1 MTTLIRETWLE
12 QMIDLLRLDFEKSG
26 SPLPA
31 TPIRVS
37 CGFPSKS
44 ALARKAPRVGE
55 CWGVESSEDRS
66 FQVFISPVLKESVE
80 VTATL
85 VHELVHCAVGID
97 CKHRG
102 SFPKVAK
109 SLGLEGKMTAT
120 VAGETLKARLK
131 ELVEQLGE
139 YPHARLIASNRPKTQ
154 GTRMILL
161 RCPDCGYQ
169 VRTTQ
174 KWIEV
179 GLPVC
184 PCGIEMAVAGDNDV
198 EG

>member
-1 MTTLIRETWLE
+1 
-12 QMIDLLRLDFEKSG
+12 
-26 SPLPA
+26 
-31 TPIRVS
+31 
-37 CGFPSKS
+37 
-44 ALARKAPRVGE
+44 
-55 CWGVESSEDRS
+55 
-66 FQVFISPVLKESVE
+66 
-80 VTATL
+80 
-85 VHELVHCAVGID
+85 VGID

-102 SFPKVAK
+102 PFPKAARAI
-109 SLGLEGKMTAT
+109 GLEGKMTAT
-120 VAGETLKARLK
+120 VAGETLKTRLRG
-131 ELVEQLGE
+131 LIEQLGE

-184 PCGIEMAVAGDNDV
+184 PCGTEMAVAGDNDAELAV
-198 EG
+198 QS